1 MSSKTSDHGGKYVDS
16 DEEMSGDDY
25 SYDDYV
31 DNNNNNN
38 NVSEGKKTEKGRGLS
53 VNISSSVEAPS
64 FDVTESL
71 FIKGDIAINKAS
83 VQKRHSEKM
92 FVVDP
97 SELVKGPIIGRGA
110 SSYVQKATHTPTGT
124 DLALKVVNMYQS
136 IFGCNLSIHFVTSL

>member
-71 FIKGDIAINKAS
+71 FIKGDIAI
-83 VQKRHSEKM
+83 
-92 FVVDP
+92 
-97 SELVKGPIIGRGA
+97 
-110 SSYVQKATHTPTGT
+110 
-124 DLALKVVNMYQS
+124 
-136 IFGCNLSIHFVTSL
+136 